1 MKTVKFSE
9 KLALAAGTVS
19 LAAGPLTAEA
29 AIINGTGGPLSIS
42 QTDADGTIVNWDVDS
57 DGNNEFQLRLSKFN
71 FGGGNFSDQ
80 IFLESVTT
88 GSANLNGRGLVG
100 PSPNSAEFFALNNSF
115 NVGPTL
121 ASGYAWGSAPLR
133 GRDVI
138 FSYVYSVFASAG
150 FDEFV
155 NGAEG
160 TNFIGFRFD
169 SGAGLQYGWAQFDID
184 LTPGALSATIEKWVY
199 SDTPGEG
206 VHVGTAGGGE
216 PPSPVSEP
224 ATILPT
230 IALLGL
236 GAMGVRRWREQRKAA
251 A

>member
-19 LAAGPLTAEA
+19 LAAGPMVAEA
-29 AIINGTGGPLSIS
+29 GLIDGAGGPLAIS
-42 QTDADGTIVNWDVDS
+42 QTDADDTIVNWDVDN
-57 DGNNEFQLRLSKFN
+57 DGNNDFQLRLNKDD

-80 IFLESVTT
+80 IFLESVTA

-100 PSPNSAEFFALNNSF
+100 PSPMSAEFFKLNNSF
-115 NVGPTL
+115 DVGPTL
-121 ASGYAWGSAPLR
+121 ATGYAWGSAPVN

-138 FSYVYSVFASAG
+138 FSYRYSVFSSAG

-155 NGAEG
+155 NGMDG

-169 SGAGLQYGWAQFDID
+169 SGAGLQYGWAQLDID
-184 LTPGALSATIEKWVY
+184 LTPGAISATIAQWTY
-199 SDTPGEG
+199 SDTPGEA
-206 VHVGTAGGGE
+206 VHVGTTAG
-216 PPSPVSEP
+216 PIVTPMSEP
-224 ATILPT
+224 GTMLPSL
-230 IALLGL
+230 ALLGL
-236 GAMGVRRWREQRKAA
+236 GAVGVRRWREQRKAA